1 MSDARL
7 TCPADFSN
15 AASIK
20 TISISLILCTFSYG
34 QLIWS
39 EGNLKKVDQIS
50 LEIVVSGDQDPTWE
64 EKLTQISLLFFE
76 GYKLKIN
83 PKTFSPNMVINVSI
97 LKSND
102 LSISSYDIDLSVF
115 DLFISKDKYL
125 DNISSK
131 KIIKK
136 FKSGIIYQQNL
147 FGQSEHEKIIQDVE
161 NSLVSILN
169 TFIND
174 WYQDNPM
181 KQF

>member
-1 MSDARL
+1 MN
-7 TCPADFSN
+7 PNYF
-15 AASIK
+15 IK
-20 TISISLILCTFSYG
+20 TISLSLILCTFSYG

-39 EGNLKKVDQIS
+39 EGNLRKVDQIS

-147 FGQSEHEKIIQDVE
+147 FGQSEDEKIIQDVE
-161 NSLVSILN
+161 NSLVIILN

>member
-1 MSDARL
+1 MNPSY
-7 TCPADFSN
+7 F
-15 AASIK
+15 IK
-20 TISISLILCTFSYG
+20 TISLSLILCTFSYG

-83 PKTFSPNMVINVSI
+83 PKTFSPNMVINVNI

-115 DLFISKDKYL
+115 DLFISKDKY
-125 DNISSK
+125 
-131 KIIKK
+131 
-136 FKSGIIYQQNL
+136 
-147 FGQSEHEKIIQDVE
+147 
-161 NSLVSILN
+161 
-169 TFIND
+169 
-174 WYQDNPM
+174 
-181 KQF
+181 

>member
-1 MSDARL
+1 
-7 TCPADFSN
+7 
-15 AASIK
+15 
-20 TISISLILCTFSYG
+20 
-34 QLIWS
+34 
-39 EGNLKKVDQIS
+39 
-50 LEIVVSGDQDPTWE
+50 
-64 EKLTQISLLFFE
+64 
-76 GYKLKIN
+76 
-83 PKTFSPNMVINVSI
+83 MVINVSV

-147 FGQSEHEKIIQDVE
+147 FGQSESEKIIQDVE

>member
-1 MSDARL
+1 MNQD
-7 TCPADFSN
+7 TFN
-15 AASIK
+15 KI
-20 TISISLILCTFSYG
+20 ISLALILCTFSYG

-50 LEIVVSGDQDPTWE
+50 LDIVVSGDQDPTWE
-64 EKLTQISLLFFE
+64 EKLKQISLLFFE

-83 PKTFSPNMVINVSI
+83 PKTFSPNMVINVSV

-102 LSISSYDIDLSVF
+102 LSISSYYIDLSVF

-147 FGQSEHEKIIQDVE
+147 FGQSKHEKIIKDVE

>member
-1 MSDARL
+1 MN
-7 TCPADFSN
+7 PNYF
-15 AASIK
+15 IK
-20 TISISLILCTFSYG
+20 TISLSLILCTFSYG

-115 DLFISKDKYL
+115 DLFISKYKYL
-125 DNISSK
+125 DMKNGK
-131 KIIKK
+131 YWDYAKEIKK
-136 FKSGIIYQQNL
+136 KTNTAIVAQGGITNLYIGENLIKNKYIYL
-147 FGQSEHEKIIQDVE
+147 TDISA
-161 NSLVSILN
+161 
-169 TFIND
+169 T
-174 WYQDNPM
+174 
-181 KQF
+181 

>member
-1 MSDARL
+1 MN
-7 TCPADFSN
+7 PNYF
-15 AASIK
+15 IK
-20 TISISLILCTFSYG
+20 TISLSLILCTFSYG

-64 EKLTQISLLFFE
+64 KKLTQISLLFFE

-102 LSISSYDIDLSVF
+102 LSISSYDIELSVF

-136 FKSGIIYQQNL
+136 FESGIIYKQNL

>member
-1 MSDARL
+1 
-7 TCPADFSN
+7 
-15 AASIK
+15 
-20 TISISLILCTFSYG
+20 
-34 QLIWS
+34 
-39 EGNLKKVDQIS
+39 
-50 LEIVVSGDQDPTWE
+50 
-64 EKLTQISLLFFE
+64 
-76 GYKLKIN
+76 
-83 PKTFSPNMVINVSI
+83 MVINVSV

-102 LSISSYDIDLSVF
+102 LSISSYYIDLSVF

-147 FGQSEHEKIIQDVE
+147 FGQSEYEKIIQDVE

>member
-1 MSDARL
+1 MNRNY
-7 TCPADFSN
+7 F
-15 AASIK
+15 IK
-20 TISISLILCTFSYG
+20 TISYSLVLYTFSYG

-39 EGNLKKVDQIS
+39 EGNLEKVDQIS

>member
-1 MSDARL
+1 MN
-7 TCPADFSN
+7 PNYF
-15 AASIK
+15 IK
-20 TISISLILCTFSYG
+20 TISLSLILCTFSYG

-76 GYKLKIN
+76 GYNLKIN

-97 LKSND
+97 LKSN
-102 LSISSYDIDLSVF
+102 DIDLSVF

>member
-1 MSDARL
+1 
-7 TCPADFSN
+7 
-15 AASIK
+15 
-20 TISISLILCTFSYG
+20 
-34 QLIWS
+34 
-39 EGNLKKVDQIS
+39 
-50 LEIVVSGDQDPTWE
+50 
-64 EKLTQISLLFFE
+64 
-76 GYKLKIN
+76 
-83 PKTFSPNMVINVSI
+83 MVINVSI

-147 FGQSEHEKIIQDVE
+147 FGQSESEKIIQDVE

>member
-1 MSDARL
+1 
-7 TCPADFSN
+7 
-15 AASIK
+15 
-20 TISISLILCTFSYG
+20 
-34 QLIWS
+34 
-39 EGNLKKVDQIS
+39 
-50 LEIVVSGDQDPTWE
+50 
-64 EKLTQISLLFFE
+64 
-76 GYKLKIN
+76 
-83 PKTFSPNMVINVSI
+83 MVINVSI

-147 FGQSEHEKIIQDVE
+147 FGQSEYEKIIQDVE

>member
-1 MSDARL
+1 MNQDN
-7 TCPADFSN
+7 F
-15 AASIK
+15 IK
-20 TISISLILCTFSYG
+20 IISLALMLCTFSYG

-83 PKTFSPNMVINVSI
+83 PKTFSPNMVINVSL

-125 DNISSK
+125 ENISSK

-147 FGQSEHEKIIQDVE
+147 FGQSEDGKIIQDIE
-161 NSLVSILN
+161 NSLVNILN

>member
-1 MSDARL
+1 
-7 TCPADFSN
+7 
-15 AASIK
+15 
-20 TISISLILCTFSYG
+20 
-34 QLIWS
+34 
-39 EGNLKKVDQIS
+39 
-50 LEIVVSGDQDPTWE
+50 
-64 EKLTQISLLFFE
+64 
-76 GYKLKIN
+76 
-83 PKTFSPNMVINVSI
+83 MVINVSI

-102 LSISSYDIDLSVF
+102 LSIFSYDIDLSVF

-125 DNISSK
+125 DNVSSK